1 MAVNRVSRRRETA
14 VIAPARRSFTVLD
27 LPLEERPRERL
38 QRWGAAT
45 LSQQE
50 LLACVLGRGVAGES
64 VLLSAQRLLST
75 FGNLTGIRDAS
86 VEDLAKVHG
95 IGIAKATQLKAALE
109 LSRRL
114 EQQAEPSL
122 HPVIIA
128 EWRDVVR
135 LVESRLLRA
144 TKEHFLAVLL
154 DARHRVLRIA
164 EISVGSLTASLVHP
178 RELFHEA
185 ITAHAAALILVHNHP
200 SGDATPSAEDVTLT
214 RRLVAAG
221 RLMGIEVLDHVILGR
236 GKHCSL
242 QAAGVIVDGKG
253 A

>member
-1 MAVNRVSRRRETA
+1 MATNRLIQRA
-14 VIAPARRSFTVLD
+14 APAAKRAFTVRD
-27 LPLEERPRERL
+27 LPVEERPRERL
-38 QRWGAAT
+38 QQWGAAT

-50 LLACVLGRGVAGES
+50 LLACVLGRGIAGES
-64 VLLSAQRLLST
+64 VLVSAQRLLSA

-86 VEDLAKVHG
+86 VEDLAQVHG
-95 IGIAKATQLKAALE
+95 IGLAKATQLKAALE

-122 HPVIIA
+122 RPVIIT

-185 ITAHAAALILVHNHP
+185 ITAHAAALILAHNHP
-200 SGDATPSAEDVTLT
+200 SGDPTPSEEDVALT

-221 RLMGIEVLDHVILGR
+221 RLMGMAVLDHVILGR
-236 GKHCSL
+236 SGDHRSL
-242 QAAGVIVDGKG
+242 QAAGLMGGGDET
-253 A
+253 